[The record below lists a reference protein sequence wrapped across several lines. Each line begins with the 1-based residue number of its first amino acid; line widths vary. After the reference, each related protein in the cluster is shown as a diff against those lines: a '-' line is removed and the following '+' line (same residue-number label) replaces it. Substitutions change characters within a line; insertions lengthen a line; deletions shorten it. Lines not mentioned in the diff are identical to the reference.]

1 KITGRKRRKSRG
13 RENKGG
19 RAAEHRVRTTCPRR
33 CRLRFRD
40 RTKTKTKG
48 HAPAAPPRSVMTSRR
63 PCRARRQRGHLF
75 FKLVPRAKLVS
86 YSVSLRLVFAHCGA
100 WANDHYAPS
109 MYGVWHHFHR

>member
-1 KITGRKRRKSRG
+1 M
-13 RENKGG
+13 N
-19 RAAEHRVRTTCPRR
+19 
-33 CRLRFRD
+33 
-40 RTKTKTKG
+40 
-48 HAPAAPPRSVMTSRR
+48 SRR

-109 MYGVWHHFHR
+109 MYGVWHHFHRCSTNADRRGDHFG